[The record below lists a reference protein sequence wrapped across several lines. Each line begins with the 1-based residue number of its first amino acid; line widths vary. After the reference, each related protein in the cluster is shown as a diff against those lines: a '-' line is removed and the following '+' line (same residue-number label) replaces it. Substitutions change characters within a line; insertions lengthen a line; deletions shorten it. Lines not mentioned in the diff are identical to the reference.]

1 MAQSITIKIGTIVG
15 ESNGVGP
22 DVALGKAKP
31 HAGEIDVLSW
41 HWGIAQT
48 ASAQSGSGG
57 GTGTADVKD
66 LTITKYVDCASPTL
80 LQECHRG
87 KAQQTGDGDVGA
99 VLSVFKVSGAEAIP
113 FVVITLKGN
122 VMISS
127 VHSGEILPGDRYGE
141 TVTLSFSKALFQYTK
156 QGAKNEPGATTQ
168 GEFNIA

>member
-41 HWGIAQT
+41 HWGISQT

-87 KAQQTGDGDVGA
+87 KAQKTGKGDVGA
-99 VLSVFKVSGAEAIP
+99 VLSVFKVSGEDAIP
-113 FVVITLKGN
+113 FLTITMRGT

-127 VHSGEILPGDRYGE
+127 VHTGELLPVDRYGE
-141 TVTLSFSKALFQYTK
+141 TVTLSFSKANMVYTV
-156 QGAKNEPGATTQ
+156 QGTANEPGASHE

>member
-1 MAQSITIKIGTIVG
+1 MPYSATIKIGTIKG

-22 DVALGKAKP
+22 NVALGKAKP

-41 HWGIAQT
+41 HWGMAQT
-48 ASAQSGSGG
+48 TSVQDGSGG

-66 LTITKYVDCASPTL
+66 LTLQKYVDCATPTL

-87 KAQQTGDGDVGA
+87 KAQQTGDGDIGA
-99 VLSVFKVSGAEAIP
+99 VLSVFKVSGEDAIP
-113 FVVITLKGN
+113 FLTITLKGT

-127 VHSGEILPGDRYGE
+127 VHTGELLPVDRYGE
-141 TVTLSFSKALFQYTK
+141 TVTLSFAKATMVYTS
-156 QGAKNEPGATTQ
+156 QGTKNEPGKSHE